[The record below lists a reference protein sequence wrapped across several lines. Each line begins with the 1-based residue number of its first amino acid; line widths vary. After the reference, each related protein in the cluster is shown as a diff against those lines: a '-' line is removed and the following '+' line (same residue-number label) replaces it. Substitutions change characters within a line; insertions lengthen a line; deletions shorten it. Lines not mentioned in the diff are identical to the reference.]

1 MYQKFKWTNVSQRR
15 NALTKVYE
23 PIQPYILF
31 SLADELSDFAFYDI
45 GANIGVYSIFIS
57 SHPNVKDIHIFE
69 PMAECIKEIKNNV
82 EANGLENLITT
93 HGVALSSSSGTIRFK
108 KVSDY
113 SGANGVSSTF
123 LFPEVKTQAEI
134 DVPIEKLDTIIKE
147 KNRNIVLKIDVE
159 GHEYDVVLGAT
170 TLLSNNTGIIQIEI
184 HDSSPHR
191 EDIFELL
198 KSMGWNKIINVGWD
212 YYFTNI
218 DRIQNDAGR
227 IKLIEKSLAFFVD
240 QSLSEIQP
248 VRRQIFSGLTLEL
261 SRTLF
266 DKLMIVLAPARRM
279 FKK

>member
-57 SHPNVKDIHIFE
+57 SHPKVKDIHIFE
-69 PMAECIKEIKNNV
+69 PMAECIKEIKSNV
-82 EANGLENLITT
+82 EANGLKNLITT
-93 HGVALSSSSGTIRFK
+93 HSVALSSSSGTIRFK

-123 LFPEVKTQAEI
+123 LFPDVKAQGEI
-134 DVPIEKLDTIIKE
+134 DVPIEKLDNIVKE
-147 KNRNIVLKIDVE
+147 RNRNIVLKIDVE
-159 GHEYDVVLGAT
+159 GHEYDVIRGAT
-170 TLLSNNTGIIQIEI
+170 TLLSNNTGFIQIEI

-191 EDIFELL
+191 QNIFELL
-198 KSMGWNKIINVGWD
+198 NSMGWKKIINISWD

-218 DRIQNDAGR
+218 DRIQNDSDR
-227 IKLIEKSLAFFVD
+227 VKFIEKSLTFFVD

-248 VRRQIFSGLTLEL
+248 VRRQIFSGLTVEL

-266 DKLMIVLAPARRM
+266 DKIMIVLAPVRRI